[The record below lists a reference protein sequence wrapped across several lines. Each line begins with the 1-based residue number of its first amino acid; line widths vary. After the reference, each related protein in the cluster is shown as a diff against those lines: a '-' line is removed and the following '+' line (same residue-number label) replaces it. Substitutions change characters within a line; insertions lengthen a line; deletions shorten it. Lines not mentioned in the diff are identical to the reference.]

1 MLFNLNKRLLQR
13 CPLAY
18 LKCNVIQPIIEE
30 IIPNC
35 NLEHRDASAS
45 MMAFLQSLAKL
56 TSNNKKET
64 KNKSE
69 LNEIRSLSMSL
80 CEKYFPNILSGL
92 IRAIIIDRVPSSIRL
107 SISEFV
113 CDLKTYMPELF
124 SQWLKKSLTDI
135 PRTTKNGLVEI
146 VTLKQHEQFYNTL
159 CE

>member
-1 MLFNLNKRLLQR
+1 MK
-13 CPLAY
+13 
-18 LKCNVIQPIIEE
+18 
-30 IIPNC
+30 
-35 NLEHRDASAS
+35 
-45 MMAFLQSLAKL
+45 
-56 TSNNKKET
+56 T
-64 KNKSE
+64 KTE

-80 CEKYFPNILSGL
+80 CEKYFPNILTGL
-92 IRAIIIDRVPSSIRL
+92 IRGIIIDRVPSSIRL

-124 SQWLKKSLTDI
+124 SQWLRKSLTDI